1 MSNCAGK
8 KMREAGETVERGQMN
23 AALIVFNSMTA
34 LDFVGFYDPVTR
46 LKRMEIMPQ
55 FRWTICARTPTV
67 TDDRG
72 LTFVADSVG
81 ESLAAYDLLFVP
93 GGIGTRALQTDAAFL
108 EWLRSFPSTQL
119 ATSRMYGRI
128 AAGSGGVPGGEAG
141 NDACHGAKRAHA
153 ILCHR
158 GAGPHRRRGECGDR
172 RWGRL
177 LHRSRPAHR

>member
-1 MSNCAGK
+1 
-8 KMREAGETVERGQMN
+8 MN

-46 LKRMEIMPQ
+46 LTRMEIMPQ

-93 GGIGTRALQTDAAFL
+93 GGIGTRALQADAAFL
-108 EWLRSFPSTQL
+108 EWLRSFPSAQL
-119 ATSRMYGRI
+119 ATSVCTGALLLGAAGFLKGRRATTHATALNELAPYYATVVQARIVDEGNVVTAGGVASSIDLGLHIVARLAGPEARIRI
-128 AAGSGGVPGGEAG
+128 AT
-141 NDACHGAKRAHA
+141 
-153 ILCHR
+153 
-158 GAGPHRRRGECGDR
+158 
-172 RWGRL
+172 
-177 LHRSRPAHR
+177 